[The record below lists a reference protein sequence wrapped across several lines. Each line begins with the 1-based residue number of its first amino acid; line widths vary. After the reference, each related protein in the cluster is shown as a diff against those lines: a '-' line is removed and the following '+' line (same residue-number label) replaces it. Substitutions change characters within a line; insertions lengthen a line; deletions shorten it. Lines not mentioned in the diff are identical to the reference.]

1 MKVLSHHMYI
11 VYQAYLRDRN
21 PQLDDLLQLDSEYA
35 YHLLHLFLEN
45 SDYKPY
51 NPIEKYKEA
60 LLTDPD
66 WALRWCLEQNDS
78 LFYPKVMKHLVG
90 TKDYNARSAIVL
102 SPADCFETGPARC
115 VGRHPAAPALASE

>member
-1 MKVLSHHMYI
+1 MLDLLPQVFLKLGEKVEIPVDCMKVLSHHMYF

-35 YHLLHLFLEN
+35 YHLLRLFLGN

-78 LFYPKVMKHLVG
+78 LFYPK
-90 TKDYNARSAIVL
+90 
-102 SPADCFETGPARC
+102 GPC
-115 VGRHPAAPALASE
+115 KN